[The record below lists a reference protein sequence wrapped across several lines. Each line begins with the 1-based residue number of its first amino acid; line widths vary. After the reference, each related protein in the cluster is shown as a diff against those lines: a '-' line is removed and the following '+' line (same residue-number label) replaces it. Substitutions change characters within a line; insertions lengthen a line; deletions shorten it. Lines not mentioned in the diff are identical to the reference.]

1 MKNAKD
7 EIQCVK
13 LNENIDIVIDSENIS
28 KYENENKYSKNSK
41 TLVDNINIKKS
52 LSQSIESLESI
63 NPRTSDDKN

>member
-1 MKNAKD
+1 MKNAND
-7 EIQCVK
+7 EIQSVK

-63 NPRTSDDKN
+63 NPRTSEDKN